1 MAKDKGMGSLHEGL
15 EHRAPSSHDS
25 SMAKKGGSVDSGAT
39 RDGPAKQP
47 QSVGPRTA

>member
-1 MAKDKGMGSLHEGL
+1 MKKEKGMGSLHEGL

-25 SMAKKGGSVDSGAT
+25 SMEKKGGSVNSDAQRSGP
-39 RDGPAKQP
+39 GKQP